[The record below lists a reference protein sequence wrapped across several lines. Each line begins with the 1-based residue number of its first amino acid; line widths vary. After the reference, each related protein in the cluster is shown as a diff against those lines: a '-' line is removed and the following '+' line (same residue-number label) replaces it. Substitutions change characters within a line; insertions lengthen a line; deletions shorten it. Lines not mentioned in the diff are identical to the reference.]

1 MKINIDKET
10 GFSIPL
16 AKEFEI
22 FDLFKLKNRTAIITG
37 SANGIGR
44 IAAIALGKA
53 GANIAIT
60 DIDFPAAK
68 ELEEE
73 LSLEGIKCK
82 SYLMDAAKENNIKET
97 FSKIDKDLG
106 DVDIL
111 VNNAGAAHRS
121 ASEDM
126 STENFENIIK
136 LNLTGSFICA
146 KTAAKRMLKN
156 KKGCIINIAS
166 IMGVTGGGPA
176 PNAPYHASKG
186 GIVNLTRSLAN
197 EWGPK
202 GIRVNAIGPTY
213 TKTRLIKNLNESKE
227 KIDYIIERTPLRR
240 LAEVT
245 EMAGGILYLAS
256 DASSMV
262 TGHTLMIDGGWSSN

>member
-1 MKINIDKET
+1 MKKNIDKET

-44 IAAIALGKA
+44 IAAVALGKA

-68 ELEEE
+68 DLEEE

-156 KKGCIINIAS
+156 TAVTAS
-166 IMGVTGGGPA
+166 LCMSGALAKCQTA
-176 PNAPYHASKG
+176 
-186 GIVNLTRSLAN
+186 LSL
-197 EWGPK
+197 
-202 GIRVNAIGPTY
+202 
-213 TKTRLIKNLNESKE
+213 
-227 KIDYIIERTPLRR
+227 
-240 LAEVT
+240 
-245 EMAGGILYLAS
+245 LAS
-256 DASSMV
+256 LLLLKRLPRKRPSVVVLGVSR
-262 TGHTLMIDGGWSSN
+262 

>member
-60 DIDFPAAK
+60 DIDFPSAK
-68 ELEEE
+68 ELEKE

-111 VNNAGAAHRS
+111 VNNAGAAPRS

-126 STENFENIIK
+126 TTENFENIIK

>member
-1 MKINIDKET
+1 MKKNIDKET
-10 GFSIPL
+10 GFNIPL

-22 FDLFKLKNRTAIITG
+22 FDLFKLKNRTAIVTG

-44 IAAIALGKA
+44 IAAVALGKA

-60 DIDFPAAK
+60 DIDLPAAI

-82 SYLMDAAKENNIKET
+82 SYLMDASKENNIKEI

-126 STENFENIIK
+126 TTEDFENIIK
-136 LNLTGSFICA
+136 LNLTGSFICS

-166 IMGVTGGGPA
+166 IKGVTGGGPA